1 MAINVNLD
9 IALTHI
15 LTRKRQT
22 LVASLGV
29 TIGIGMYIFM
39 NSLMAGFGQ
48 YSRKEIFKTNPH
60 LRIFREDER
69 SEPIYPSTAGEKMKR
84 VLINPALTT
93 SSKALN
99 NPEKLLEMVRNMP
112 FVTTAAPQVNVDV
125 FYNKGNS
132 QRKGIT
138 NGINIDAADA
148 MFNIRSTMVS
158 GSLDNLQG
166 NLDGIVIGRGLAEK
180 LSLNLGENLTIS
192 SSKGVLKIMKIVGV
206 FSANN
211 KNSDDTKSYINLSA
225 AQQLAKEGTTFVTDI
240 YANTINS
247 DRAAEF
253 STQIQ
258 TLTPY
263 KVDSWQV
270 TNAELLSGEKIRDVM
285 GNTVTLSILLVAAFG
300 IYNIMNMTITQKM
313 NDIAILKAI
322 GFNGRDIVRIF
333 LTESIIMGT
342 LGVLAGLL
350 VGGLCIHFLSKVYV
364 GGPSGYFPIY
374 FEPKVFGLGA
384 LFGILATTLAG
395 YLPARK
401 AANVDPVTI
410 FRR

>member
-1 MAINVNLD
+1 
-9 IALTHI
+9 
-15 LTRKRQT
+15 
-22 LVASLGV
+22 
-29 TIGIGMYIFM
+29 
-39 NSLMAGFGQ
+39 
-48 YSRKEIFKTNPH
+48 
-60 LRIFREDER
+60 
-69 SEPIYPSTAGEKMKR
+69 
-84 VLINPALTT
+84 
-93 SSKALN
+93 
-99 NPEKLLEMVRNMP
+99 
-112 FVTTAAPQVNVDV
+112 
-125 FYNKGNS
+125 
-132 QRKGIT
+132 
-138 NGINIDAADA
+138 
-148 MFNIRSTMVS
+148 
-158 GSLDNLQG
+158 
-166 NLDGIVIGRGLAEK
+166 
-180 LSLNLGENLTIS
+180 
-192 SSKGVLKIMKIVGV
+192 MKIVGI

-225 AQQLAKEGTTFVTDI
+225 AQQLAREGITFVTDI
-240 YANTINS
+240 YANTIDP

-263 KVDSWQV
+263 KVDPWQV
-270 TNAELLSGEKIRDVM
+270 TNADLLSGEKIRDVM

-384 LFGILATTLAG
+384 FFGILATSLAG